1 MAANCFSLLPYD
13 MKREIA
19 TYLQNTLSF
28 NAVLRRDEKV
38 YKKLPIDY
46 AIKHHVKMTHTTHTN
61 LCTRITYHMNKMGGN
76 VYKAARHAYAVE
88 KHLFQL
94 FDLWL
99 KPMSATAIM
108 HQEGLKQRV
117 VSTLESW
124 SEEDDENDIYNVLE
138 DDGLALRTK
147 ANATLAIIKK
157 IPYLYHVSICFESVF
172 D

>member
-19 TYLQNTLSF
+19 TYLQNTISF
-28 NAVLRRDEKV
+28 NAVLRRDETV

-46 AIKHHVKMTHTTHTN
+46 AIKHHVKMTYMEHTN
-61 LCTRITYHMNKMGGN
+61 LCTRITYHMNKMDSN

-88 KHLFQL
+88 KHLFKL

-99 KPMSATAIM
+99 NPMSATAIM
-108 HQEGLKQRV
+108 HQEDLKQRV
-117 VSTLESW
+117 ISTLESW
-124 SEEDDENDIYNVLE
+124 SEDDDENTIYNALK
-138 DDGLALRTK
+138 DGGLGLREK
-147 ANATLAIIKK
+147 ANAVLTIIKK

-172 D
+172 E

>member
-19 TYLQNTLSF
+19 TYLQNTISF
-28 NAVLRRDEKV
+28 NTVLRRDETV

-46 AIKHHVKMTHTTHTN
+46 AIKHHVKMTYMEHTN
-61 LCTRITYHMNKMGGN
+61 LCTLITNHMNKMGSN
-76 VYKAARHAYAVE
+76 VYKAGRHAYSVE
-88 KHLFQL
+88 KHLFRL
-94 FDLWL
+94 FNLWL

-108 HQEGLKQRV
+108 HQEGLKERV

-124 SEEDDENDIYNVLE
+124 SEEDDENDIYNALQ
-138 DDGLALRTK
+138 DGGLALRTK
-147 ANATLAIIKK
+147 ASATLDIIKK